1 VIELDFFHDDCS
13 PLEFDLLFFLTNFFI
28 VTKLVARKTDD
39 SALSEI
45 VGFVFNT
52 QQ

>member
-1 VIELDFFHDDCS
+1 MMNA
-13 PLEFDLLFFLTNFFI
+13 LLWSLIYYFFLQIFFI